1 MSISRRSPSLVLI
14 AILLSGFS
22 FGLIIFWFGSNNRFT
37 GFSEQISFSSSS
49 PSVSDTIDDKREQDS
64 LFRQYLKK
72 GEDLYLKNELNQAI
86 MALEMA
92 QKINPNDVRL
102 KERITIIKEKLSEQ
116 NQNKNEYNK
125 AIASGD
131 TYFNAKDYLNAK
143 ASYQI
148 AIDNRP
154 EDTLAKSKLRKTMD
168 LLRSQKAQNILYDV
182 AVASADKLFQEKDYD
197 RARIEYE
204 NASKIL
210 PKDQYPRN
218 KINEII
224 KIQIDKQVND
234 ELYDKAIANGDKFFL
249 NKNYQSSLLEF
260 QKAQGIRPE
269 ELYPKQKITDLIFLI
284 ADQKTKDEAYNKAI
298 LLADQLFQQTKYAE
312 SVKGYQQALTVKP
325 DEIYPKTKIR
335 EIENILATRKKQQ
348 EEYDFYMALADSLY
362 IEKSFFTARENYS
375 RASAIKPLESYP
387 KDMISKTDKML
398 TGQEAEMAKIMAI
411 EEQYRLSI
419 VSADKMFDQ
428 KQYDAAKTD
437 YQKAAGY
444 KPTEPYPKS
453 KITEIDSILSSL
465 VQIKNREGQYD
476 SLILLA
482 DKELAALAYDLARNG
497 YQKALALKSTEP
509 YPKSKI
515 AEINK
520 LLQGIAQQ
528 KLADEKYKSTII
540 KADSLFA
547 LKAYEQAQT
556 EYQNALKIKDA
567 EIYPTTKLAEISQIL
582 TLLAKEK
589 AFDDQYSALIFKGKN
604 QIQSKEYPVAKK
616 SFEAA
621 LQLKPEEKFPKDQ
634 IAAIDSI
641 LASIAKQK
649 ALDDQYDLII
659 TKGDQLLVSKSYDQ
673 ARIEYVNAGNL
684 KPSEQ
689 YPVDRIAE
697 IDKLLG
703 EVATKKALDEQYAK
717 TIVDA
722 DKLFVGKTY
731 DQARSLYVKSGD
743 LKSSETYPRT
753 RISEID
759 IILGELAKQ
768 KALDEEYKTV
778 LGIADSLYSEKAF
791 EMARIEY
798 LKASGLKS
806 AEPYP
811 KTRITEIDKQLAD
824 LASRKALD
832 DQYASVLA
840 VADRFF
846 GEKKY
851 DQARASYI
859 DAGKIKPSELYPK
872 EKITEIGTILA
883 ELAKQKALDD
893 QYNLII
899 TKGDQLLVSKS
910 YDQARIE
917 YVNAGNLKPSEQY
930 PVDRIA
936 EIDKLLGEVA
946 TKKALD
952 EQYAKTI
959 VDADKLFVGKTY
971 DQARSLYVKSG
982 DLKSSET
989 YPRTR
994 ISEIDIILGELAK
1007 QKALDEEY
1015 KTVLGIADSLYSEKA
1030 FEMARIE
1037 YLKASGLKSAE
1048 PYPKTRITEIDK
1060 QLADLA
1066 SRKALD
1072 DQYASVLAVA
1082 DRFFGEKK
1090 YDQARA
1096 SYIDAGKIKP
1106 SELYPKEK
1114 ITEIGTIL
1122 AELAKQ
1128 KALDDQYNLIITKGD
1143 QLLVSKSYDQARIEY
1158 VNAGKLKPTEQYP
1171 KDKLTEI
1178 DGILN
1183 EIKLKEE
1190 AYRTSVTNADQL
1202 FAEKKYE
1209 ESSDEYQNALIIKP
1223 DAKYPADKIIEINR
1237 ILTELKG
1244 KRQTYEELVAKGET
1258 QFTQKEWVKAKSLF
1272 QQALTV
1278 LPEEKYPKERINQI
1292 GVKIDSIYRANK
1304 VRYDQAVEEGDR
1316 FYNSYEYDKAIDSY
1330 TVASELLTMEN
1341 YPREMIFKIR
1351 RTITENAIVDVLN
1364 SPVTLRAGE
1373 EKQFPFTPVNMAS
1386 RKNNFIYIKIRNLSD
1401 KPFNVLLRYGQDKQS
1416 GGGVVIRNLSP
1427 DGKISERLI
1436 SVRDQDTWYR
1446 FDNNWI
1452 SLYPQGGDIEVTF
1465 IQVSRAQRQ

>member
-703 EVATKKALDEQYAK
+703 EVAAKKALDEQYAK
-717 TIVDA
+717 TIADA

-731 DQARSLYVKSGD
+731 DQS
-743 LKSSETYPRT
+743 
-753 RISEID
+753 
-759 IILGELAKQ
+759 
-768 KALDEEYKTV
+768 
-778 LGIADSLYSEKAF
+778 
-791 EMARIEY
+791 
-798 LKASGLKS
+798 
-806 AEPYP
+806 
-811 KTRITEIDKQLAD
+811 
-824 LASRKALD
+824 
-832 DQYASVLA
+832 
-840 VADRFF
+840 
-846 GEKKY
+846 
-851 DQARASYI
+851 
-859 DAGKIKPSELYPK
+859 
-872 EKITEIGTILA
+872 
-883 ELAKQKALDD
+883 
-893 QYNLII
+893 
-899 TKGDQLLVSKS
+899 
-910 YDQARIE
+910 
-917 YVNAGNLKPSEQY
+917 
-930 PVDRIA
+930 
-936 EIDKLLGEVA
+936 
-946 TKKALD
+946 
-952 EQYAKTI
+952 
-959 VDADKLFVGKTY
+959 
-971 DQARSLYVKSG
+971 RSLYVKSG

>member
-917 YVNAGNLKPSEQY
+917 YVNAG
-930 PVDRIA
+930 
-936 EIDKLLGEVA
+936 
-946 TKKALD
+946 
-952 EQYAKTI
+952 
-959 VDADKLFVGKTY
+959 
-971 DQARSLYVKSG
+971 
-982 DLKSSET
+982 
-989 YPRTR
+989 
-994 ISEIDIILGELAK
+994 
-1007 QKALDEEY
+1007 
-1015 KTVLGIADSLYSEKA
+1015 
-1030 FEMARIE
+1030 
-1037 YLKASGLKSAE
+1037 
-1048 PYPKTRITEIDK
+1048 
-1060 QLADLA
+1060 
-1066 SRKALD
+1066 
-1072 DQYASVLAVA
+1072 
-1082 DRFFGEKK
+1082 
-1090 YDQARA
+1090 
-1096 SYIDAGKIKP
+1096 
-1106 SELYPKEK
+1106 
-1114 ITEIGTIL
+1114 
-1122 AELAKQ
+1122 
-1128 KALDDQYNLIITKGD
+1128 
-1143 QLLVSKSYDQARIEY
+1143 
-1158 VNAGKLKPTEQYP
+1158 KLKPTEQYP